1 MAAAGVVVAGVAAAA
16 SEATPT
22 ASAVA
27 FSSQVFSFFA
37 EGCSG
42 VASRAATSSK
52 LRFADTGD
60 VLLRSVLS
68 FSLEFC
74 KTKAKKKNQ
83 NHSFSFET
91 SPPN

>member
-74 KTKAKKKNQ
+74 KTKAKKNQ